1 MTVENLHDA
10 IGLLPADLITE
21 TDEKRQHKAKK
32 VIPFR
37 RIAAFAACFALVL
50 CCGWYAS
57 LLFAPKGAGAPAM
70 QFDQTAAPEAPAEAA
85 PMENAVA
92 GEAESPGAEVVPTYA
107 AAEGGSA
114 PDTDESCKDPL
125 TGSEEALT
133 WVETANIGS
142 VNLTAEPQL
151 FLLRSSQE
159 WNDFCVS
166 YGCWDLDA
174 LEQSCAVF
182 DFESQDLILVLLKAV
197 SVDASVHFQS
207 LTNQDGAWT
216 LTLTLSPSSGE
227 AVHDRFVL
235 VPIEKNT
242 LPQET
247 ALELE
252 ILELMVQWGRI
263 DN

>member
-10 IGLLPADLITE
+10 IGLLPSDLITE
-21 TDEKRQHKAKK
+21 TDKKRQRKAKK
-32 VIPFR
+32 IIPFR

-85 PMENAVA
+85 PMENAAA
-92 GEAESPGAEVVPTYA
+92 GEAESPGPEAPVPTYA

-114 PDTDESCKDPL
+114 PNTDESRKDPP
-125 TGSEEALT
+125 TGSGEALV
-133 WVETANIGS
+133 WVET
-142 VNLTAEPQL
+142 VNLGTVNVTTDPQL
-151 FLLRSSQE
+151 FLLRNAE
-159 WNDFCVS
+159 ELREF
-166 YGCWDLDA
+166 YGNYGYWDLDA
-174 LEQSCAVF
+174 LEQNCAVF
-182 DFESQDLILVLLKAV
+182 DFESQDLILVLLKSV

-207 LTNQDGAWT
+207 LTNQEGAWT

-242 LPQET
+242 LPQDAE
-247 ALELE
+247 LELKV
-252 ILELMVQWGRI
+252 LELMVQWG
-263 DN
+263 D